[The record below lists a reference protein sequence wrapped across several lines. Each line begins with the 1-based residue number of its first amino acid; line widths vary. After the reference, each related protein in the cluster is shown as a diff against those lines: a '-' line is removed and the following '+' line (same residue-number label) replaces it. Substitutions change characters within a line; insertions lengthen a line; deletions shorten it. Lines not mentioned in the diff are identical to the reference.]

1 MGVHFRA
8 SALRR
13 EEIHGKLLVSLAFA
27 GITAVAA
34 QVAIPLGFTPVPVTL
49 QVLAVILSG
58 LILGGRWGAISQMQ
72 YLALGALGMPVFA
85 QWNGGPTAFF
95 GPTAGY
101 LVGFVPAAFVA
112 GWVFEKLGARS
123 RSGAW
128 VAGIAG
134 VCAIYA
140 CGAGWLSVWMA
151 LFTSTPLTIEAVLAM
166 GVAPFVGVDLLKA
179 VVASGIATAGR
190 SGLRAAMHL

>member
-1 MGVHFRA
+1 MEIHYRA
-8 SALRR
+8 SVADHESIRWR
-13 EEIHGKLLVSLAFA
+13 LLASLAFVPL
-27 GITAVAA
+27 TACAA

-58 LILGGRWGAISQMQ
+58 LVLGSRWGAISQMQ
-72 YLALGALGMPVFA
+72 YLALGALGMPIFA
-85 QWNGGPTAFF
+85 QWNGGPAAFF

-112 GWVFEKLGARS
+112 GMVFEKLGSRS

-140 CGAGWLSVWMA
+140 CGAAWLSVWMA
-151 LFTSTPLTIEAVLAM
+151 LFTSAQLTLKSVWAM
-166 GVAPFVGVDLLKA
+166 GVAPFIGVDLLKA
-179 VVASGIATAGR
+179 FIASGIATAGR
-190 SGLRAAMHL
+190 SGLRAALRP